1 MQMPAKM
8 SKSLKNVVNPDDVVR
23 EYGADTLR
31 LYEMYMGDFKDT
43 KPWDTKAII
52 GVRRFLE
59 KIDRLFDEKPNVVA
73 ADDNQAQKLLH
84 KTIKKVG
91 EDIEEYRFNTA
102 IAQMMICVN
111 YGMPTD
117 EKIRQEWKE
126 KFLCILHPFAP
137 HFAEEYWSHLTP
149 TLS

>member
-1 MQMPAKM
+1 MEKDGKFFNKENDEELEQLPAKM
-8 SKSLKNVVNPDDVVR
+8 SKALKNVVNPDDIVR

-52 GVRRFLE
+52 GVRRFLD
-59 KIDRLFDEKPNVVA
+59 KVWRLFGLDTVENAVA
-73 ADDNQAQKLLH
+73 TQIVIAKDDNEAMKILH

-111 YGMPTD
+111 YGLPKD
-117 EKIRQEWKE
+117 E
-126 KFLCILHPFAP
+126 
-137 HFAEEYWSHLTP
+137 
-149 TLS
+149 TLA